1 MSDICFPLE
10 THMMEAM
17 QLTLM
22 QSRFSFL
29 FIDSNSSLKETGNV
43 KQSDILQSKLI
54 RVLVSEKC
62 QRAQRL
68 TSTETKY
75 IQISLRDEPA
85 IN

>member
-1 MSDICFPLE
+1 
-10 THMMEAM
+10 MMEAM

-22 QSRFSFL
+22 QPSFSSL

-68 TSTETKY
+68 TNTETKY

>member
-1 MSDICFPLE
+1 
-10 THMMEAM
+10 MMEAM

-68 TSTETKY
+68 TNTETKY